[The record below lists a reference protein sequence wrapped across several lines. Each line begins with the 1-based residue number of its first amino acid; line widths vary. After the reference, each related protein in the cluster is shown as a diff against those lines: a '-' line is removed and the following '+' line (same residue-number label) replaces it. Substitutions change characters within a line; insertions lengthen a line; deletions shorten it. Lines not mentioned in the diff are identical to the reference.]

1 MTQAETRENKAA
13 AGAEAAQ
20 AAQSGQK
27 EPVTVI
33 TAETAGFCFGV
44 DRAVNMVYE
53 QLASGRKP
61 LYTYGPIIH
70 NETVVGELEAAG
82 VRILDGPE
90 ALEHAEPGTV
100 VIRSHGT
107 TRAEQERMEELG
119 FTVADATCPFVKRI
133 HRLAEEAQ
141 EQGRQVII
149 IGDPSHPEVRGICGW
164 CRSEP
169 LVIAEEEEILRDNGK
184 NRYFAVSQTT
194 FNLKKF
200 EKIVAKLKKS
210 GYDISVVN
218 TICNATQRRQSEA
231 EAIASQVDAMI
242 VIGGSQSSNT
252 RKLCDICRANCAK
265 TYYIQSANDLSNL
278 GFIPVRSV
286 GITAGASTP
295 KKIIEEV
302 QSYVRNKL

>member
-1 MTQAETRENKAA
+1 MQI
-13 AGAEAAQ
+13 
-20 AAQSGQK
+20 
-27 EPVTVI
+27 I

-44 DRAVNMVYE
+44 ERAVSLVWD
-53 QLASGRKP
+53 LLKSGRKP

-82 VRILDGPE
+82 VRILHDLNE
-90 ALEHAEPGTV
+90 LEQAEPGTV
-100 VIRSHGT
+100 VIRSHGV
-107 TRAEQERMEELG
+107 TRAEQERMEALG
-119 FTVADATCPFVKRI
+119 HRVEDATCPFVKKI
-133 HRLAEEAQ
+133 HRLVQESEERG
-141 EQGRQVII
+141 EQVII
-149 IGDPSHPEVRGICGW
+149 VGDPAHPEVQGIRGW
-164 CRSEP
+164 CRSGP
-169 LVIAEEEEILRDNGK
+169 LIIADEADIVPNTAEK
-184 NRYFAVSQTT
+184 RYFAVSQTT
-194 FNLKKF
+194 FNLQKF

-231 EAIASQVDAMI
+231 EAIAAKVDAMI

-252 RKLCDICRANCAK
+252 RKLCEICRANCAK
-265 TYYIQSANDLSNL
+265 TYYIQSVNDLGNL
-278 GFIPVRSV
+278 GFTPVRSV